1 MAALYA
7 DENFHYAVVAALR
20 QLGHD
25 VLRVQEA
32 GQANQGIPDA
42 DVLAF
47 AIPLGRAVRPFNYRH
62 FIRLHHPMQPH
73 KGIIVCTYDP
83 DVSALA
89 IRNHQAL
96 VNCPNLDNQLLRV
109 NRPSTP

>member
-7 DENFHYAVVAALR
+7 DENFDFVVVEALR

-25 VLRVQEA
+25 VLTVQEA
-32 GQANQGIPDA
+32 GNANQGIPDA

-47 AIPLGRAVRPFNYRH
+47 AITLGRAVLTFDYRG
-62 FIRLHHPMQPH
+62 FVKLHRQMQPQ

-83 DVSALA
+83 DVPALA
-89 IRNHQAL
+89 NRIHQML
-96 VNCPNLDNQLLRV
+96 LNYPTLDNQLLRV